1 MARHLILRFEAP
13 LMSFGGERI
22 DHIGP
27 TGRFPAASMLT
38 GLIANALGWS
48 RTDGEAL
55 HALQS
60 RVCYAARLD
69 AEGRRIADFQTV
81 QLGADDKGWT
91 TRGVPDGRTGGP
103 ATYNA
108 PHIRRR
114 TYLADA
120 VATVALRL
128 DATAPPSMDD
138 VAGALEMPARPLFVG
153 RKPCLPTAPVFAGHA
168 DGDTALEALLAW
180 PLDPGRSADVPCM
193 WAADDA
199 PAWVAPSETRMVA
212 DERQWAGSGM
222 HGGGRAVCEGAIPRE
237 RFATGA
243 PA

>member
-1 MARHLILRFEAP
+1 MARHLILRLEAP
-13 LMSFGGERI
+13 LMSFGDQRI

-48 RTDGEAL
+48 RTDGEML
-55 HALQS
+55 HDLQS
-60 RVCYAARLD
+60 SVRYAARLD
-69 AEGRRIADFQTV
+69 AEGRRVTDFQTV
-81 QLGADDKGWT
+81 QLGANDKAWT
-91 TRGVPDGRTGGP
+91 TRGAPDGRTGGP
-103 ATYNA
+103 ATYDA

-128 DATAPPSMDD
+128 DAAVSPSTDD
-138 VAGALEMPARPLFVG
+138 VAGALETPARPLFVG

-180 PLDPGRSADVPCM
+180 PLDPGPSADVPCM

-199 PAWVAPSETRMVA
+199 PAWAAPSETRTVA

-222 HGGGRAVCEGAIPRE
+222 HGGGRTVCEGVIPRE
-237 RFATGA
+237 RFAAGA
-243 PA
+243 AA

>member
-1 MARHLILRFEAP
+1 MVRHLILRFEAP
-13 LMSFGGERI
+13 LMSFGEERI

-55 HALQS
+55 HGLQS
-60 RVCYAARLD
+60 RLRYAARLD
-69 AEGRRIADFQTV
+69 TEGRRVVDYQTA
-81 QLGADDKGWT
+81 QLGAGDKGWT
-91 TRGVPDGRTGGP
+91 TRGVPDERGGG
-103 ATYNA
+103 TYDA

-128 DATAPPSMDD
+128 DSSQAAPSPDE
-138 VAGALEMPARPLFVG
+138 VAEALVAPARPLFVG

-180 PLDPGRSADVPCM
+180 PLAPGRGADVPCM
-193 WAADDA
+193 WPVADT
-199 PAWVAPSETRMVA
+199 PAWAAPSEMQRVA
-212 DERQWAGSGM
+212 DERQWAGSGL

-237 RFATGA
+237 RFATA
-243 PA
+243 VPA